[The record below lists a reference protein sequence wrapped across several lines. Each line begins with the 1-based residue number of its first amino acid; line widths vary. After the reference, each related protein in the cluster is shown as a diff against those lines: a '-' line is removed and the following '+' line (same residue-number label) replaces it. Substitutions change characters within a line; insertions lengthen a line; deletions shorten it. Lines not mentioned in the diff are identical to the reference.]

1 MISPLSSRIP
11 PTEAACDLV
20 VVRPFRSPNVSA
32 DTPETREAFV
42 PTLWKVLG
50 EAYHQ
55 GSHVNLRYNEKGE
68 ATTEG
73 DGPSVVEYIR
83 CGGWEW
89 IPVGFS
95 TFSIL
100 GYLTCS

>member
-32 DTPETREAFV
+32 DRPETREAFV

-55 GSHVNLRYNEKGE
+55 GSHVSLRYNEKGE

-89 IPVGFS
+89 IPVSFR

-100 GYLTCS
+100 GYLTRS